1 MNLDEIKMRTLIMLC
16 HVSLK
21 HMEIVLTLLSELA
34 CLSFIPLLFFLSFFS
49 FVSFGLSVSNFTIL
63 VTFYS

>member
-1 MNLDEIKMRTLIMLC
+1 MLC